1 MDELVV
7 PNTPRGKPGGKN
19 EELDLGEIV
28 RLFLRHKFLLAF
40 LVITAVITASLE
52 HLSFPSFRVI
62 AMISVANSDNSYT
75 QALTSRLT
83 GAAGGGVLQADSY
96 HEVPEKYFQHL
107 ASFDYFLSV
116 AKAVHQSK
124 EFETLNPD
132 LFLRKT
138 LIESLRHR
146 VKKFLFHEDADVNHT
161 FSDDRLASILTG
173 WLTFGKSGT
182 DNIVVTATT
191 SDPALTLFIINIA
204 ADSAVKYITEHEVK
218 ELNEGGSYLK
228 VQLDEAEREI
238 KNTDALITDFKRSN
252 QLVSMDMAQ
261 GDSNTLAVG
270 LRHQL
275 EDVDITIA
283 ENNKLLKHLANS
295 QRLQLAEVSKED
307 QAANT
312 KSKYGIGHK
321 IVDLERE
328 NQYLEAR
335 RETVKRVLDELMRNQ
350 DPHMEQ
356 RIFDLRKKVELQYSL
371 YQELKKQTFQVE
383 MERIFVQNR
392 VRFFEKAR
400 DFNVVRSLTLNKK
413 ILIAVVIAFLIGGF
427 GAYLWELVVPRI
439 KNRYDLD
446 DLNTIYLGG
455 IPDMSRVP
463 SVQRVFVNAVTN
475 KKGQIDRTGAILC
488 RFDIDSPS
496 AMAFKHI
503 RTRILHLSERSGGHD
518 QIISVHSAQVGEG
531 KTFISANLASCIA
544 HLKRKV
550 LLVDCDLRRGTTSEI
565 FRTKSL
571 VGLSEVLS
579 AEEKFGAVVK
589 RNVLPLLDL
598 LPSGRNNQDA
608 TEMIAS
614 GRFAELLEDL
624 RSIYD
629 YIILDTP
636 PVIVVPDSG
645 LIAQHADMVL
655 MLADCNSSI
664 KENLSTAIETILNLK
679 QKRIYSIL
687 NRLEGSRQDYVYV
700 VPDRILEARIGR
712 KSAAVEPV
720 SMSGSGFPPPKQGS

>member
-1 MDELVV
+1 MDELIV
-7 PNTPRGKPGGKN
+7 PNNLPRGKPGGKG

-28 RLFLRHKFLLAF
+28 RLFVRHKLLLAF
-40 LVITAVITASLE
+40 LVITAIITASLE
-52 HLSFPSFRVI
+52 HLSFPSYRVT
-62 AMISVANSDNSYT
+62 ALVSVANSDNSYT
-75 QALTSRLT
+75 QALTARLT
-83 GAAGGGVLQADSY
+83 GAAGGGMLQADGY
-96 HEVPEKYFQHL
+96 HEVPDKYFQHL
-107 ASFDYFLSV
+107 ASFDFYLAV
-116 AKAVHQSK
+116 ARAVHQSK

-132 LFLRKT
+132 LFLRKS
-138 LIESLRHR
+138 LLDSLRYR
-146 VKKFLFHEDADVNHT
+146 VKKIIFHEDTDVNRV
-161 FSDDRLASILTG
+161 FSDDRLASILTSWIIFTKG
-173 WLTFGKSGT
+173 GT
-182 DNIVVTATT
+182 DNIVVTVTT
-191 SDPALTLFIINIA
+191 SDPALTLMIVNITA
-204 ADSAVKYITEHEVK
+204 ETAVKYITEHEVK

-252 QLVSMDMAQ
+252 QLVSMDMAN

-270 LRHQL
+270 LRKQL
-275 EDVDITIA
+275 EDVEITIA
-283 ENNKLLKHLANS
+283 ENNKLLTHLGNS
-295 QRLQLAEVSKED
+295 QRLQQQDISKDDLAS
-307 QAANT
+307 NT
-312 KSKYGIGHK
+312 KSKFGIGHK
-321 IVDLERE
+321 ISDLQQE

-335 RETVKRVLDELMRNQ
+335 RSTVKRVLDELMRGQ
-350 DPHMEQ
+350 DPNMEQ
-356 RIFDLRKKVELQYSL
+356 RIFELRKKVELQYSL

-400 DFNVVRSLTLNKK
+400 DFSVVRSLTLNRK

-446 DLNTIYLGG
+446 DLNTVYLGG
-455 IPDMSRVP
+455 VPDMSRVP
-463 SVQRVFVNAVTN
+463 SIQRVFISGVTN
-475 KKGQIDRTGAILC
+475 KKGQIDRSGAILC

-518 QIISVHSAQVGEG
+518 QVISVHSAQVGEG
-531 KTFISANLASCIA
+531 KTFIAANLASCIA

-565 FRTKSL
+565 FRTKSM

-589 RNVLPLLDL
+589 KNVLPLLDL
-598 LPSGRNNQDA
+598 LPSGRNHQDA

-614 GRFAELLEDL
+614 GRFAELIEDL

-636 PVIVVPDSG
+636 PVIVVPDAG

-655 MLADCNSSI
+655 MLADCNSST

-687 NRLEGSRQDYVYV
+687 NRLEGNRQDYVYV
-700 VPDRILEARIGR
+700 VPDRILESRLGK
-712 KSAAVEPV
+712 KSNIDPIP
-720 SMSGSGFPPPKQGS
+720 MSGPGFPPPK